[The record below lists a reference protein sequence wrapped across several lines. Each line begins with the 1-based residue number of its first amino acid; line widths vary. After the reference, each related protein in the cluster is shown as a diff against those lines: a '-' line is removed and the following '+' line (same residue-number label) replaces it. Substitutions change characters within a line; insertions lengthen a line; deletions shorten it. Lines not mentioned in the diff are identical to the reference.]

1 MPRGGGDLTEGLAGD
16 RLDQRLRPLRL
27 RHELGTAIMPS
38 AKQFLS
44 GGIYAGQI
52 AEVNDQSSIADHRG
66 QVCCNSRAPSSDN
79 LPASSKLKAV
89 APSCM

>member
-1 MPRGGGDLTEGLAGD
+1 MPRGCGDLTEGLAGD

-27 RHELGTAIMPS
+27 RQELGVAIMPS

-66 QVCCNSRAPSSDN
+66 SGPPGVLQFESAIVG
-79 LPASSKLKAV
+79 
-89 APSCM
+89 